1 MKKINMDLVEKL
13 HWNAADILRGVVGEG
28 EVGEI
33 VLKLYTLKV
42 LSDNDD
48 HPYKIPPS
56 AKWNNLSSSGHGLG
70 YRLSQTITEIELL
83 NPELRDLFL
92 ESKTGFEKIQDRV
105 LFQLIQQFDRVNL
118 NRKLMSEPDPLT
130 GELAQITEKL
140 FETQA
145 RSEGKAAGEFSTPK
159 ELSFLLARLLNPKH
173 GTVYDGVAGLGSF
186 LIEAA
191 KAANKEN
198 VSLYG
203 QEINFS
209 TWVKCRLNLILHG
222 LYEAKVVH
230 GDTIRQPGWLD
241 ENRSIKKFDYI
252 LMNPPMS
259 LRNWGREEAEMD
271 LYGRFRYG
279 IPSANIG
286 DMAFVQHAV
295 ASMSEKGKAA
305 LIVPPG
311 VLIRGGAEQRI
322 RSALLNEDLIDAV
335 IGLPAN
341 MMLGTGL
348 SVVVLIFNKIKDEQ
362 RKGKVQIISAEN
374 DYLPGRI
381 QNTLRK
387 EDIEKIVNAYV
398 NSEELEH
405 YSRFV
410 GLDEIRINDWNLNIQ
425 RYFETAEVE
434 TKIGKA
440 RISSKIYENN
450 DIPKVELRAI
460 AELFR
465 GVLPPKDQEGE
476 LNYKIINLSDVQD
489 GKIIFDSLTYVSM
502 SDFKKAY
509 RYEVR
514 PGDLLL
520 ASRGTALK
528 IAVVPETDEN
538 LILSNNFICIRTKGN
553 YDPYFLKYFLE
564 SPVGVHYLKANQRGA
579 AVTVLST
586 KDISLIPVPLLPLK
600 EQKKI
605 AKSFQQADKELE
617 EAIELARKKHEDNY
631 QNYYQQMG
639 IAGSIEIAD

>member
-335 IGLPAN
+335 IGLPATN
-341 MMLGTGL
+341 PYGSTKVMSERILSDIVKANPDWMVALLRYFNPVGAHESGLIGEDPKGIPNNLMPYITKVAKGELDRLRVFGDDYPTIDGTGVRDYIHVMDLAEGHMAALDQLGPGLHIYNLGTGKGT
-348 SVVVLIFNKIKDEQ
+348 SVLQLVRAFEEANGV
-362 RKGKVQIISAEN
+362 KVPYE
-374 DYLPGRI
+374 
-381 QNTLRK
+381 
-387 EDIEKIVNAYV
+387 IV
-398 NSEELEH
+398 
-405 YSRFV
+405 
-410 GLDEIRINDWNLNIQ
+410 
-425 RYFETAEVE
+425 
-434 TKIGKA
+434 A
-440 RISSKIYENN
+440 R
-450 DIPKVELRAI
+450 
-460 AELFR
+460 
-465 GVLPPKDQEGE
+465 
-476 LNYKIINLSDVQD
+476 
-489 GKIIFDSLTYVSM
+489 
-502 SDFKKAY
+502 
-509 RYEVR
+509 R
-514 PGDLLL
+514 PGDIAECYADASKAWRDLGWKTRRDLLDMCRD
-520 ASRGTALK
+520 AWRFEK
-528 IAVVPETDEN
+528 
-538 LILSNNFICIRTKGN
+538 NNI
-553 YDPYFLKYFLE
+553 
-564 SPVGVHYLKANQRGA
+564 
-579 AVTVLST
+579 
-586 KDISLIPVPLLPLK
+586 
-600 EQKKI
+600 
-605 AKSFQQADKELE
+605 
-617 EAIELARKKHEDNY
+617 
-631 QNYYQQMG
+631 
-639 IAGSIEIAD
+639 